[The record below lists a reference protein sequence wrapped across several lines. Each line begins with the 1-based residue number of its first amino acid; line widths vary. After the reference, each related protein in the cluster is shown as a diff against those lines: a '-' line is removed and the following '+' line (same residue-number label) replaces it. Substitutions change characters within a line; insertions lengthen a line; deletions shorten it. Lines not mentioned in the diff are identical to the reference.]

1 MTLFG
6 LWKNH
11 KHTCDCLL
19 YDVCCPVSFFP
30 FPQMKHFLPH
40 HGGCFDC
47 ICLLLRMLRLK
58 SRIISRKSIFY
69 YILYRKL
76 TVSLEAVVPKGSQQE
91 STAELIKRGRMYT
104 SVYMHAFLI
113 PSLLYLSLSKIYLYF
128 ENFIQVHL
136 QLDRT
141 HPSLSPSTLPRPP

>member
-1 MTLFG
+1 M
-6 LWKNH
+6 
-11 KHTCDCLL
+11 
-19 YDVCCPVSFFP
+19 
-30 FPQMKHFLPH
+30 
-40 HGGCFDC
+40 
-47 ICLLLRMLRLK
+47 
-58 SRIISRKSIFY
+58 
-69 YILYRKL
+69 LYRKL